1 MSYITL
7 IPRML
12 SWEAE
17 AMVGCPPQAGV
28 RAKRGRPCEKLPG
41 PLALCK
47 GSKAKLAI
55 LATQPWELQKVGWC
69 EGRRKT
75 SAPENSGASLDA
87 CQYFLLQLL

>member
-1 MSYITL
+1 MKSF
-7 IPRML
+7 P
-12 SWEAE
+12 
-17 AMVGCPPQAGV
+17 V
-28 RAKRGRPCEKLPG
+28 

-75 SAPENSGASLDA
+75 SAPENLGASLDA
-87 CQYFLLQLL
+87 CQYFLLQLLCHVTCTVIFLGCPA